1 MDAQPLASEDRKA
14 PETKLSVVIR
24 VVFFLALALSGLLV
38 IAPLLSFLGPV
49 VAGTVGLCAT
59 GLLAN
64 LLTMKIFDRH
74 PLVDIGLQGTRAS
87 TINFSLGLALGGGA
101 AMLMLLAPLLAGT
114 GHLMQRPNSQPTP
127 LTLVFYLFTLLVAA
141 TGEEL
146 IFRGYAFQ
154 LLVEKLGPF
163 ATILPMGVI
172 FGAAHAANPHSSR
185 MGVVNTVIW
194 GILLGYS
201 FLRSHDLW
209 LPIGLHFGWNVVLP
223 LFGVNLSG
231 LTIEVTRY
239 AYQWDLAPIWSG
251 GDYGPEG
258 GLLATIFVTA
268 LFFALMKAP
277 VKPQTARVAP
287 SLNDPFA

>member
-1 MDAQPLASEDRKA
+1 MDVQPLASEDRKK
-14 PETKLSVVIR
+14 PETKLSIVIR
-24 VVFFLALALSGLLV
+24 VVFFLAIALSGVLS

-64 LLTMKIFDRH
+64 LLTMKIFDRR
-74 PLVDIGLQGTRAS
+74 PLADIGLGATRAS
-87 TINFSLGLALGGGA
+87 IINFSLGLALGGGA
-101 AMLMLLAPLLAGT
+101 AAFMLLAPLLAGT
-114 GHLMQRPNSQPTP
+114 GHLLQNSHSQATA
-127 LTLVFYLFTLLVAA
+127 LTLIFYLFTLLVAA
-141 TGEEL
+141 TGEEF

-154 LLVEKLGPF
+154 LLVEKMGPF
-163 ATILPMGVI
+163 ATILPISVI
-172 FGAAHAANPHSSR
+172 FGVAHAANPNSSR
-185 MGVVNTVIW
+185 VGVFNTVIW
-194 GILLGYS
+194 GVLLGYS
-201 FLRSHDLW
+201 FLRSRDLW

-239 AYQWDLAPIWSG
+239 SYQWDLSPIWSG

-258 GLLATIFVTA
+258 GLLATIFVIA

-277 VKPQTARVAP
+277 VRPQIARVAP
-287 SLNDPFA
+287 SLNDPFD